1 MLVRLKGHRDCL
13 QVVLQIVAL
22 AFLQIIHH
30 ALCQP
35 FEKIFVVLRKGVKN
49 PVNALGDKRL
59 PVQFHLIGGELPDLP
74 GEGLE
79 GLLEKAVDRADG
91 KRAVVVQDV
100 AQHGLRTPA
109 KSVLGVEHRDKF
121 IIIRR
126 ILRRNRKQMQLLQNP
141 AFHLVGGLV
150 GECHRKNMPVR
161 ISLLVRQQKSYVCF
175 GQIEGL
181 TRSGRRFHDSNHF
194 ISRK

>member
-1 MLVRLKGHRDCL
+1 MLIRFQGHRDCL

-35 FEKIFVVLRKGVKN
+35 FEKIFVVIRKGVQN

-59 PVQFHLIGGELPDLP
+59 PVQFHLIGGELPDFP

-91 KRAVVVQDV
+91 KRSVVVQYIT
-100 AQHGLRTPA
+100 QYSPSPLTE
-109 KSVLGVEHRDKF
+109 SVLRLKRQDKF
-121 IIIRR
+121 LIIRR
-126 ILRRNRKQMQLLQNP
+126 ILRRHRKQMQFFQNP
-141 AFHLVGGLV
+141 AFHLVGRLV
-150 GECHRKNMPVR
+150 GECHR
-161 ISLLVRQQKSYVCF
+161 
-175 GQIEGL
+175 
-181 TRSGRRFHDSNHF
+181 
-194 ISRK
+194 